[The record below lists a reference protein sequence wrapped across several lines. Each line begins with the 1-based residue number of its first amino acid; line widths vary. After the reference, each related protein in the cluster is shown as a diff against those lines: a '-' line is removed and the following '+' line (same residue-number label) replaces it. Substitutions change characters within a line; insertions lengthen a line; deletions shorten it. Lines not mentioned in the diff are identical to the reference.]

1 MQALE
6 SAALSEAASHILK
19 TRLQSA
25 LKEGVSLLERV
36 QELDKDKAFV
46 EGQLVNLQLDLL
58 KLVSLV
64 GSGWVDGWG

>member
-6 SAALSEAASHILK
+6 SAAMSEAASHMLR
-19 TRLQSA
+19 TRLQSS

-36 QELDKDKAFV
+36 QDLEKDKAFV

-58 KLVSLV
+58 KMVRLVCLE
-64 GSGWVDGWG
+64 